1 MKSVKSMQ
9 SLKPRITTR
18 KIENLVKK
26 ALLDGPKH
34 EPAKGMMFLE
44 DKELGSTF
52 DNGDIQGVLLGSNDS
67 AAQVIIVSSS
77 HGDDA
82 YYLGKQRIAARTEV
96 FK

>member
-1 MKSVKSMQ
+1 MKSIKSRAF
-9 SLKPRITTR
+9 LKTRITTR

-34 EPAKGMMFLE
+34 KPAKGMMFLE
-44 DKELGSTF
+44 DKKLGSTF

>member
-1 MKSVKSMQ
+1 MKT
-9 SLKPRITTR
+9 RITTR

-67 AAQVIIVSSS
+67 AAQVVIISSS
-77 HGDDA
+77 HSDDG